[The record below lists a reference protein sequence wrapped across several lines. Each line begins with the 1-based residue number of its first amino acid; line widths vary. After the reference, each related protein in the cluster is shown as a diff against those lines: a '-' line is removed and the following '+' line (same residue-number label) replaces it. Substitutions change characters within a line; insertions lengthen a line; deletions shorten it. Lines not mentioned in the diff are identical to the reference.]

1 MNISV
6 LRYKQGNDVVI
17 IGAGMAGLAAAL
29 ELSHLGYR
37 VHVIEQADKPGGKV
51 RQVPSVS
58 GPVDI
63 GPTVLTMVHVFRDLF
78 QAVGENLD
86 DHIELIRQKL
96 LVRHWW
102 ADGTSLDLFDCHD
115 SNLDSIQEVFGAAA
129 RREYATFQRASADLF
144 DAFDRPMMQ
153 NPDPSFGAMNRV
165 VLQNPSLIS
174 KIRPHQTLATYL
186 SAQFSNPKL
195 AQLFGR
201 YATYVGGS
209 PMNTPAMLSLIW
221 QAEERGVW
229 AIKGGMAKLAGALER
244 LAIGRGAKFSYKTRV
259 EKIDILDGQTRGVF
273 LENGEYI
280 AANFVVFNG
289 DTRALALGHLGPDAS
304 AAITTSQ
311 GEADRS
317 LSAYVWGFAGK
328 YSGPDLIH
336 HNVFFADRSNSEFD
350 DIKRGIFP
358 TDPTI
363 YICAQDRGKNMSYP
377 ENERFEM
384 IVNAAPASQLA
395 PNQEDFSTCNEQVL
409 KRLAQFGVT
418 FETHLEHRNLTTPTQ
433 FAVRFPGSDGSLY
446 GPSPS
451 GMLAA
456 LKKPK
461 TQSRIAGLYLV
472 GGGVHPGAGVPMVTL
487 CARQAV
493 AKITNAPISTST
505 SHQMATRG
513 GISTA

>member
-1 MNISV
+1 M
-6 LRYKQGNDVVI
+6 G
-17 IGAGMAGLAAAL
+17 
-29 ELSHLGYR
+29 
-37 VHVIEQADKPGGKV
+37 
-51 RQVPSVS
+51 
-58 GPVDI
+58 
-63 GPTVLTMVHVFRDLF
+63 
-78 QAVGENLD
+78 
-86 DHIELIRQKL
+86 
-96 LVRHWW
+96 
-102 ADGTSLDLFDCHD
+102 
-115 SNLDSIQEVFGAAA
+115 
-129 RREYATFQRASADLF
+129 
-144 DAFDRPMMQ
+144 
-153 NPDPSFGAMNRV
+153 
-165 VLQNPSLIS
+165 
-174 KIRPHQTLATYL
+174 
-186 SAQFSNPKL
+186 
-195 AQLFGR
+195 
-201 YATYVGGS
+201 
-209 PMNTPAMLSLIW
+209 
-221 QAEERGVW
+221 
-229 AIKGGMAKLAGALER
+229 KLAGALEH

-259 EKIDILDGQTRGVF
+259 EKIDIKDDQARGVF

-289 DTRALALGHLGPDAS
+289 DTRALAMGHLGPDAR

-377 ENERFEM
+377 EKERFEM

-395 PNQEDFSTCNEQVL
+395 PNQEDFTTCNEQVL

-433 FAVRFPGSDGSLY
+433 FAARFPGSDGSLY

-461 TQSRIAGLYLV
+461 TQSRTAGLYLV

-493 AKITNAPISTST
+493 AKITNAPTSTLT
-505 SHQMATRG
+505 SHQMATPG